1 MRTSSINPKRVLFV
15 AAFAAFLA
23 TFNETYLNVGF
34 APIMEYFSVD
44 VGTVQWLATAYML
57 GAAVMVPV
65 SAFLYKSIKTRT
77 LFLTSVGLLIAG
89 SIVAAAAPSFPVL
102 LAGRILQSLGTGM
115 LIPVGMNITL
125 EVAPRKKLGTYMGIM
140 GAMTTIGPASSVIL
154 AGVILSFFDWRML
167 LIVFAVLA
175 IICFLAA
182 AFILG
187 DIAKLTHPKLDVL
200 STILIGLALIGILYG
215 ISTAFTG
222 NVVISAITAVL
233 GILCLILFLRRQ
245 SRIEHPLIDLRPL
258 SIRPFAVGVIINM
271 LSLIVIFAMNIVMPI
286 YLQSALGVPA
296 IFASLTLFPAILLSC
311 IISVVAGRVYDKHG
325 PGVLLPLGFACI
337 AVFTAAL
344 AGLISTGSLLLFA
357 VLYIPVICGSALII
371 GPVQSFALSRLS
383 YEMNPHGVIV
393 MSTGFQI
400 AGCIGSSLFAG
411 VYTIGAV
418 SAAETGFSAAAL
430 LAALLAV
437 VGFCCA
443 LYIRRVS
450 RQAQQ
455 EEKPAAEVVMENT
468 LASMMK
474 KDVYSV
480 SASASVLD
488 AVRCMVEHKSS
499 GIPVISADGH
509 AAGFISDGD
518 VIRYMADVNA
528 DAPVASMYP
537 LWKNK
542 ELLDAKL
549 AGLSQIPV
557 MQLATEKVVSVKLTA
572 GVAEVFTLLSD
583 KRIKKVPVEDD
594 TGKVVGVLSRS
605 DVLRAMLAQSPLLK
619 KE

>member
-222 NVVISAITAVL
+222 NVVISGAAAVL

-344 AGLISTGSLLLFA
+344 AGLITTGSLLLFA

-480 SASASVLD
+480 PESASVLD

-499 GIPVISADGH
+499 GIPVLSADGH

-549 AGLSQIPV
+549 AGLSQIPI

>member
-344 AGLISTGSLLLFA
+344 AGLITTGSLLLFA

-480 SASASVLD
+480 PESASVLD

-499 GIPVISADGH
+499 GIPVLSADGR

-518 VIRYMADVNA
+518 VIRHMADVNA

-549 AGLSQIPV
+549 AGLSQIPI

>member
-357 VLYIPVICGSALII
+357 VLYIPVICCSALII

-499 GIPVISADGH
+499 GIPVISADGR

>member
-175 IICFLAA
+175 IICFISA

-200 STILIGLALIGILYG
+200 STILIGLALIGLLYG

-222 NVVISAITAVL
+222 NVVISGAAAVL

-245 SRIEHPLIDLRPL
+245 NRIEHPLIDLRPL

-455 EEKPAAEVVMENT
+455 EEKPAAEVVMGNT

-480 SASASVLD
+480 PESASVLD

-499 GIPVISADGH
+499 GIPVISADGR

-518 VIRYMADVNA
+518 VIRHMADVNA

>member
-450 RQAQQ
+450 RQAQH

-499 GIPVISADGH
+499 GIPVLSADGR

-549 AGLSQIPV
+549 AGLSQIPI

>member
-1 MRTSSINPKRVLFV
+1 MRTSSINPKLVLFV

-167 LIVFAVLA
+167 LIVFAVLS
-175 IICFLAA
+175 IICFISA

-344 AGLISTGSLLLFA
+344 AGLITTGSLLLFA

-411 VYTIGAV
+411 VYAIGAV

-437 VGFCCA
+437 AGFCCA

-450 RQAQQ
+450 CQAQH
-455 EEKPAAEVVMENT
+455 EEKPVAEVVMENT

-518 VIRYMADVNA
+518 VIRHMADVNA

>member
-222 NVVISAITAVL
+222 NVVISGAAAVL

-245 SRIEHPLIDLRPL
+245 NRIEHPLIDLRPL

-450 RQAQQ
+450 RQAQH

-468 LASMMK
+468 LSSMMK

-480 SASASVLD
+480 PESASVLD

-499 GIPVISADGH
+499 GIPVISADGR

>member
-344 AGLISTGSLLLFA
+344 AGLITTGSLLLFA

-450 RQAQQ
+450 RQAQH

-499 GIPVISADGH
+499 GIPVLSADGR

>member
-480 SASASVLD
+480 PESASVLD

-499 GIPVISADGH
+499 GIPVISADGR

-518 VIRYMADVNA
+518 VIRHMADVNA
-528 DAPVASMYP
+528 DTPVASMYP

-549 AGLSQIPV
+549 AGLSQIPI

-605 DVLRAMLAQSPLLK
+605 DVLRALLMQSPLLK

>member
-1 MRTSSINPKRVLFV
+1 MRTSSINPKLVLFV

-344 AGLISTGSLLLFA
+344 AGLITTGSLLLFA

-411 VYTIGAV
+411 VYAIGAV

-437 VGFCCA
+437 AGFCCA

-450 RQAQQ
+450 RQAQH

-605 DVLRAMLAQSPLLK
+605 DVLRALLMQSPLLK
-619 KE
+619 ME

>member
-222 NVVISAITAVL
+222 NVVISGATAVL

-344 AGLISTGSLLLFA
+344 AGLITTGSLLLFA

-450 RQAQQ
+450 RQAQH

-499 GIPVISADGH
+499 GIPVISADGR

-518 VIRYMADVNA
+518 VIRHMADVNA

-605 DVLRAMLAQSPLLK
+605 DVLRALLMQSPLLK

>member
-175 IICFLAA
+175 IICFISA

-480 SASASVLD
+480 PESASVLD

-499 GIPVISADGH
+499 GIPVLSADGR

-518 VIRYMADVNA
+518 VIRHMADVNA

>member
-344 AGLISTGSLLLFA
+344 AGLITTGSLLLFA

-480 SASASVLD
+480 SESASVLD

-499 GIPVISADGH
+499 GIPVLSADGR

-518 VIRYMADVNA
+518 VIRHMADVNA

>member
-222 NVVISAITAVL
+222 NVVISGAAAVL

>member
-480 SASASVLD
+480 PESASVLD

-499 GIPVISADGH
+499 GIPVLSADGR

>member
-344 AGLISTGSLLLFA
+344 AGLITTGSLLLFA

-480 SASASVLD
+480 PESASVLD

-499 GIPVISADGH
+499 GIPVLSADGRV
-509 AAGFISDGD
+509 AGFISDGD
-518 VIRYMADVNA
+518 VIRHMADVNA

-605 DVLRAMLAQSPLLK
+605 DVLRALLMQSPLLK

>member
-480 SASASVLD
+480 PESASVLD

-499 GIPVISADGH
+499 GIPV
-509 AAGFISDGD
+509 
-518 VIRYMADVNA
+518 
-528 DAPVASMYP
+528 
-537 LWKNK
+537 
-542 ELLDAKL
+542 
-549 AGLSQIPV
+549 
-557 MQLATEKVVSVKLTA
+557 
-572 GVAEVFTLLSD
+572 
-583 KRIKKVPVEDD
+583 
-594 TGKVVGVLSRS
+594 
-605 DVLRAMLAQSPLLK
+605 
-619 KE
+619 

>member
-450 RQAQQ
+450 RQAQH

-480 SASASVLD
+480 PESASVLD

-499 GIPVISADGH
+499 GIPVLSADGR

-549 AGLSQIPV
+549 AGLSQIPI

>member
-245 SRIEHPLIDLRPL
+245 NRIEHPLIDLRPL

-344 AGLISTGSLLLFA
+344 AGLITTGSLLLFA

-450 RQAQQ
+450 RQAQH

>member
-480 SASASVLD
+480 PESASVLD

-499 GIPVISADGH
+499 GIPVLSADGR

-549 AGLSQIPV
+549 AGLSQIPI

>member
-450 RQAQQ
+450 RQAQH

-480 SASASVLD
+480 PESASVLD

-499 GIPVISADGH
+499 GIPVLSADGR

-518 VIRYMADVNA
+518 VIRHMADVNA

-549 AGLSQIPV
+549 AGLSQIPI

>member
-344 AGLISTGSLLLFA
+344 AGLITTGSLLLFA

-480 SASASVLD
+480 PESASVLD

-499 GIPVISADGH
+499 GIPVLSADGR

-549 AGLSQIPV
+549 AGLSQIPI

>member
-102 LAGRILQSLGTGM
+102 LAGRILQSLGTGL

-167 LIVFAVLA
+167 LIVFAVLS

-222 NVVISAITAVL
+222 NVVISGAAAVL

-344 AGLISTGSLLLFA
+344 AGLITTGSLLLFA

-437 VGFCCA
+437 AGFCCA

-480 SASASVLD
+480 PESASVLD

-499 GIPVISADGH
+499 GIPVLSADGR

-518 VIRYMADVNA
+518 VIRHMADVNA

>member
-344 AGLISTGSLLLFA
+344 AGLITTGSLLLFA

-437 VGFCCA
+437 AGFCCA

-450 RQAQQ
+450 RQAQH
-455 EEKPAAEVVMENT
+455 EEKPVAEVVMENT

-480 SASASVLD
+480 PESASVLD

-499 GIPVISADGH
+499 GIPVLSADGR

-549 AGLSQIPV
+549 AGLSQIPI

>member
-222 NVVISAITAVL
+222 NVVISAITEVL

-480 SASASVLD
+480 PESASVLD

-499 GIPVISADGH
+499 GIPVLSADGR

-549 AGLSQIPV
+549 AGLSQIPI

>member
-344 AGLISTGSLLLFA
+344 AGLITTGSLLLFA

-480 SASASVLD
+480 PESASVLD

-499 GIPVISADGH
+499 GIPVLSADGH

>member
-1 MRTSSINPKRVLFV
+1 FIS
-15 AAFAAFLA
+15 
-23 TFNETYLNVGF
+23 
-34 APIMEYFSVD
+34 
-44 VGTVQWLATAYML
+44 
-57 GAAVMVPV
+57 
-65 SAFLYKSIKTRT
+65 
-77 LFLTSVGLLIAG
+77 
-89 SIVAAAAPSFPVL
+89 
-102 LAGRILQSLGTGM
+102 
-115 LIPVGMNITL
+115 
-125 EVAPRKKLGTYMGIM
+125 
-140 GAMTTIGPASSVIL
+140 
-154 AGVILSFFDWRML
+154 
-167 LIVFAVLA
+167 
-175 IICFLAA
+175 A

-468 LASMMK
+468 LSSMMK

-480 SASASVLD
+480 PESASVLD

-499 GIPVISADGH
+499 GIPVLSADGR

-549 AGLSQIPV
+549 AGLSQIPI

>member
-222 NVVISAITAVL
+222 NVVISGAAAVL

-480 SASASVLD
+480 PESASVLD

-499 GIPVISADGH
+499 GIPVLSADGR

-549 AGLSQIPV
+549 AGLSQIPI

>member
-167 LIVFAVLA
+167 LIVFAVLS

-344 AGLISTGSLLLFA
+344 AGLITTGSLLLFA

-480 SASASVLD
+480 PESASVLD

-518 VIRYMADVNA
+518 VIRHMADVNA

>member
-222 NVVISAITAVL
+222 NVVISGAAAVL

-499 GIPVISADGH
+499 GIPVLSADGR

-518 VIRYMADVNA
+518 VIRHMADVNA

-605 DVLRAMLAQSPLLK
+605 DVLRALLMQSPLLK

>member
-499 GIPVISADGH
+499 GIPVLSADGR

-605 DVLRAMLAQSPLLK
+605 DVLRALLMQSPLLK

>member
-480 SASASVLD
+480 PASASVLD

-499 GIPVISADGH
+499 GIPVLSADGR

>member
-344 AGLISTGSLLLFA
+344 AGLITTGSLLLFA

-499 GIPVISADGH
+499 GIPVLSADGR

-549 AGLSQIPV
+549 AGLSQIPI

-605 DVLRAMLAQSPLLK
+605 DVLRALLMQSPLLK

>member
-499 GIPVISADGH
+499 GIPVLSADGR

-549 AGLSQIPV
+549 AGLSQIPI

>member
-89 SIVAAAAPSFPVL
+89 SIVAAVAPSFPVL

-480 SASASVLD
+480 PESASVLD

-499 GIPVISADGH
+499 GIPVLSADGR

>member
-296 IFASLTLFPAILLSC
+296 ISASLTLFPAILLSC

-480 SASASVLD
+480 PESASVLD

-499 GIPVISADGH
+499 GIPVLSADGR

-549 AGLSQIPV
+549 AGLSQIPI